1 METLNNFSIDL
12 TPEELITAIKLCGGG
27 LIYALDD
34 PFQSLEGEEAEKQEL
49 SDIEHLKSRAFI
61 SQDIL
66 GNYVMDLTLSEILDM
81 MRYAETIVRVSQEG
95 NPEQLSIYLISEDQ
109 VVWAPAGDN
118 SKLVIFKDHESIWP
132 KIEELF
138 KDKPNASKTFGFQIQ
153 ALELEIAQHF
163 ITENRIEDALRVF
176 TENGIESN
184 DATFFLDCV
193 LSEKS
198 RLRLDLTKVDRVKD
212 TVTSSKVEVFSCPGG
227 ILWIESLPKIEDTN
241 PRMVQISAGT
251 IQDIRK
257 KFLTLIA

>member
-34 PFQSLEGEEAEKQEL
+34 PFQSLGVEEAEKQEL
-49 SDIEHLKSRAFI
+49 SAIEHLKSRGFI

-66 GNYVMDLTLSEILDM
+66 GNYVMDLRLSEILDM

-95 NPEQLSIYLISEDQ
+95 GPEPLSIYLISEDQ
-109 VVWAPAGDN
+109 VLWAPVGNN
-118 SKLVIFKDHESIWP
+118 SKLVVFKDHDSIWRVV
-132 KIEELF
+132 EEFF
-138 KDKPNASKTFGFQIQ
+138 KDKPNASKTIGFQIQ

-163 ITENRIEDALRVF
+163 MSENRIEDALRVF

-184 DATFFLDCV
+184 HATFFLNCV
-193 LSEKS
+193 LSDNS
-198 RLRLDLTKVDRVKD
+198 RLRLDLTKVDRIKD
-212 TVTSSKVEVFSCPGG
+212 TVTSSKVEVFSCPSG

-241 PRMVQISAGT
+241 PRMVQISAGA
-251 IQDIRK
+251 IHDIRK